1 MNYGMF
7 GVSND
12 PENTGDVIPIGNQQQ
27 NLESGQNN
35 EVKLY
40 QKALLLERLREEY

>member
-1 MNYGMF
+1 MF
-7 GVSND
+7 GVSSD
-12 PENTGDVIPIGNQQQ
+12 PENTDDVIPIGNQQQ
-27 NLESGQNN
+27 NIEPSQQNN